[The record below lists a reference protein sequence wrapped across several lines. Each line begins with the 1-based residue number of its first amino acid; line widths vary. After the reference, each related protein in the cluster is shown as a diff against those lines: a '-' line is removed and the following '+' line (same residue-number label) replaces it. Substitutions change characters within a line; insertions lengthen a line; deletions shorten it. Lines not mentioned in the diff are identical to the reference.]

1 VSTTENAQLRLL
13 DAGTARAARA
23 AGSRLLGAAGLFLFA
38 LVCAVV
44 GQSTSGIMQA
54 EDEAAARLGVNPNA
68 LPVDVLAEIH
78 RGESWVGAALVA
90 LPFLAG
96 AVLLFLGVRSAA
108 RTATG
113 RYRATAAAATALAAV
128 SALAWA
134 YVQVAGPFYVEP
146 VQRLVLPAVIASTA
160 AGCAALGVLAIV
172 VRGSGIARRT
182 SAVVAALAAAA
193 TVGAFF
199 VVPPFAPY
207 VLAAVL
213 APALVRTPASPTM

>member
-1 VSTTENAQLRLL
+1 ML
-13 DAGTARAARA
+13 DVGTARAARVS
-23 AGSRLLGAAGLFLFA
+23 GWRLLAAAGLFLFA

-44 GQSTSGIMQA
+44 SQSTSGIMQA
-54 EDEAAARLGVNPNA
+54 EDEAAARLGVNLNE
-68 LPVDVLAEIH
+68 LPADVLAEIH

-90 LPFLAG
+90 LPFLAA
-96 AVLLFLGVRSAA
+96 AVLLFLGIRSAA
-108 RTATG
+108 RTATV
-113 RYRATAAAATALAAV
+113 RYRVTAAVATTLAAL
-128 SALAWA
+128 SALTWA
-134 YVQVAGPFYVEP
+134 YVQVASPFYVEP

-160 AGCAALGVLAIV
+160 AGCAALGVLAIAL
-172 VRGSGIARRT
+172 RGSGIARRT
-182 SAVVAALAAAA
+182 AAVVAVLAAAT